1 MNSAESLTSILIV
14 ILMIMIFIL
23 MSLAVI
29 YIVLK
34 MKSRKK
40 EQDEKI
46 NDTNKQPISDAK
58 KIAKEYTKESI
69 FKFMEFDKIED
80 NMIIQ
85 KNGNRYLMVV
95 ECQGVNYDLMSETE
109 KMSIEEGFLQFLNTL
124 RHPIQIYVQTRTVN
138 LNESLEGYRKKL
150 EEVEDDLENKRNQY
164 LKNLQSGEYSKEE
177 LEREFYEVTKQTNL
191 YEYGKDIIL
200 NTEKM
205 SLNKNVLNKKY
216 YIIIPYYPDELGNG
230 AFDKEEIKN
239 LAFSELYTKSQSII
253 RTLSACEVSGK
264 IMTSEELIDLL
275 YVAYNRD
282 EAEVFSVDRAIR
294 SGYEELYT
302 TAPDILD
309 KKMELLDKEVEKRA
323 LTLINEK
330 VTQVRSR
337 KQQEI
342 EEKEANFGEIIRR
355 RAEALLRQNASYIGK
370 DTTKEAIEMIQ
381 EDKKIET
388 SEKENEI
395 KENKTKN
402 SKENKEDKNNINSK
416 KSNENKKMNE
426 ENTKEN
432 SSKKQTK
439 RGRPKKEIETNEKGG
454 DSNVEEESEP
464 KKRGRKPK
472 ASK

>member
-472 ASK
+472 TSK